1 MDTSPRTSIEKLIQ
15 HPESPSLNE
24 SEESHWAKERQREGP
39 RMRRRVLVISL
50 MIISFLINI
59 ALAIVVYNDAQGQK
73 SDAGQGRDEFTLP
86 SPADTAISHKLVK
99 FQNGINSDETLYQGV
114 PTTENNRL
122 WKELYA
128 HEMTRI
134 SYEEALQ
141 LPNKTSPEAS
151 YEGSGYLIVLN
162 VFHNLHCLDSIR
174 KTLYYFA
181 DPKWTA
187 EDNPYIHMGDGEIDS
202 MLQAIGQNMG
212 ITHVDHCIDALRQ
225 HQMCSV
231 DITPNVFQYS
241 PKDFGIRA
249 MADVVHECRDFAKV
263 EYPLKHAVLEPDR

>member
-1 MDTSPRTSIEKLIQ
+1 
-15 HPESPSLNE
+15 
-24 SEESHWAKERQREGP
+24 
-39 RMRRRVLVISL
+39 
-50 MIISFLINI
+50 
-59 ALAIVVYNDAQGQK
+59 
-73 SDAGQGRDEFTLP
+73 
-86 SPADTAISHKLVK
+86 
-99 FQNGINSDETLYQGV
+99 
-114 PTTENNRL
+114 
-122 WKELYA
+122 
-128 HEMTRI
+128 MTRI

-141 LPNKTSPEAS
+141 LPNKTSPEAP

-187 EDNPYIHMGDGEIDS
+187 EDNPYIHMGDGHIDS

-249 MADVVHECRDFAKV
+249 MANVVHECRDFAKV
-263 EYPLKHAVLEPDR
+263 